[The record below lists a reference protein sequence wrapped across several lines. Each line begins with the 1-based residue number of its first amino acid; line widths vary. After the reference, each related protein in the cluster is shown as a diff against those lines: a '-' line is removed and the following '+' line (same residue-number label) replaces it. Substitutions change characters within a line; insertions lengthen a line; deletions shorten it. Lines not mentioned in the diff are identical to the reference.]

1 MKIHSSLLV
10 LSTLLNNYGLSINT
24 LKDPANSKMDPT
36 FTFSKIMSNQYGKIK
51 TIKKVAHS
59 FLGSKDPKPTDFGKI
74 SFSLLPSLQNNKYPT
89 FQEWESK
96 FVKKML
102 KLISGLA
109 IQHQAHFKKVDNGSL
124 KELTLTVHY
133 HLNSINSLRNN
144 EWNEKEISFIILCL
158 KTLSKI

>member
-1 MKIHSSLLV
+1 
-10 LSTLLNNYGLSINT
+10 
-24 LKDPANSKMDPT
+24 
-36 FTFSKIMSNQYGKIK
+36 
-51 TIKKVAHS
+51 
-59 FLGSKDPKPTDFGKI
+59 
-74 SFSLLPSLQNNKYPT
+74 
-89 FQEWESK
+89 
-96 FVKKML
+96 ML

-109 IQHQAHFKKVDNGSL
+109 TQHQAHFKKVDNGSL